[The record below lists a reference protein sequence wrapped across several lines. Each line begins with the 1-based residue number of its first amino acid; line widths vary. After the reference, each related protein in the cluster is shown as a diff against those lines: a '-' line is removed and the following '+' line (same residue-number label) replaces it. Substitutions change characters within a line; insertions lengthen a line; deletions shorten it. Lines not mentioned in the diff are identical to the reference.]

1 MRWSTAWGIPAQ
13 KPEIFPGH
21 PHTRIHRL
29 RIPQYG
35 LTILFGFDDTTVEL
49 LEIED
54 GETYA

>member
-1 MRWSTAWGIPAQ
+1 MGDLLQ
-13 KPEIFPGH
+13 KPEIFPCY